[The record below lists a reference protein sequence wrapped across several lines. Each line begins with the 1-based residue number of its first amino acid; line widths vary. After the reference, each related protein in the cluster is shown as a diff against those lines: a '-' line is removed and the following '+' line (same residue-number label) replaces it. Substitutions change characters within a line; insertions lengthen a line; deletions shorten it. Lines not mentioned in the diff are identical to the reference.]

1 MSVSDERLKILK
13 MIQQGQITAESGF
26 KLLEQLDR
34 APEPTTQPASSTGK
48 TAARWFRV
56 LVTETATGKI
66 RIDLRLPINVV
77 TAGMKIG
84 AKFSPE
90 VDRLDPEQLHDI
102 LVSGETGKIIDV
114 FDETDGEHVEIFLE

>member
-34 APEPTTQPASSTGK
+34 APELPAQPASSTGK
-48 TAARWFRV
+48 SSARWFRV
-56 LVTETATGKI
+56 LVTETSTGKI

-114 FDETDGEHVEIFLE
+114 YDETDGEHVEIFLE